1 MKIPHSQVTISGPF
15 RENSRARVEVVC
27 LGEDQVIVRSVS
39 PKFTH
44 EHYFAGEDLEALR
57 RSLDA
62 ELLKATE
69 PGQVVDLEAAS

>member
-27 LGEDQVIVRSVS
+27 L
-39 PKFTH
+39 
-44 EHYFAGEDLEALR
+44 GEDLEALR